1 MTTSNNALYLQGS
14 QIKKLDK
21 EILLNIDEK
30 CDVWSL
36 SQKFSNDYLVEKVY
50 YEDKVKQN

>member
-36 SQKFSNDYLVEKVY
+36 S
-50 YEDKVKQN
+50 